1 MTLPMLRKYTPRP
14 LWPALA
20 SLAMLMQGCDNAAGY
35 ATSSESA
42 ICGELRADLPSWSS
56 RDTEQSKA
64 EGLRFLVTFE
74 AVCGRKS

>member
-1 MTLPMLRKYTPRP
+1 MTLPMQRKYAPRP

-20 SLAMLMQGCDNAAGY
+20 SLAMLMQGCAPVAVSGTS
-35 ATSSESA
+35 ATEAA
-42 ICGELRADLPSWSS
+42 ICGELRADLPTWSS

-74 AVCGRKS
+74 AVCQKE